1 MGHHDKKV
9 YDSLPFKNKAIDT
22 VTITSITG
30 KQHKIAVHNPIVKKD
45 LNKEALK
52 NINGTFSKEAVER
65 FLNKNKNKWG
75 K

>member
-22 VTITSITG
+22 ITITGFNPDI
-30 KQHKIAVHNPIVKKD
+30 QYKIPVGTLTPDYKKLKKD
-45 LNKEALK
+45 LNKKEQ
-52 NINGTFSKEAVER
+52 SKVFFHGWPSEM
-65 FLNKNKNKWG
+65 NKNKK